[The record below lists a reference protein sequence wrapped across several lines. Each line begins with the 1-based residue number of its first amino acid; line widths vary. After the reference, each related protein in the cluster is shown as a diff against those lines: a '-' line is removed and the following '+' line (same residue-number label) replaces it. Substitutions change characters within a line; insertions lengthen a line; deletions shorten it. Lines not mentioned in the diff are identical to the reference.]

1 MAEHTSTP
9 VRTAHDVA
17 AERDRSGVVM
27 QTDIV
32 TSPFARG
39 ALAFLRV
46 VIGWFFL
53 WPFFDKLFGLGY
65 ATPAERAWLNG
76 GSPTAGF
83 LSNAKGV
90 FGGVFQAMAPAAPF
104 LDWIFMA
111 GLLGIGVA
119 VLLGAGLKIA
129 AITGTLLVGMMYL
142 ASFPWG
148 QGGTNPL
155 LTTHWVEAGS
165 LITLAATRAGD
176 TFGLGRWWSR
186 IVGDGILR

>member
-9 VRTAHDVA
+9 VRSTHDVTT
-17 AERDRSGVVM
+17 ESDRHGVVM

-32 TSPFARG
+32 RSPFARG

-46 VIGWFFL
+46 VLGWFFL

-65 ATPAERAWLNG
+65 ATPSERAWLNG
-76 GSPTAGF
+76 GSPTKGF
-83 LSNAKGV
+83 LSNAEGAFAGIFK
-90 FGGVFQAMAPAAPF
+90 AMAPAAPI

-148 QGGTNPL
+148 MGGTNPL
-155 LTTHWVEAGS
+155 LTTHWIEGACLVV
-165 LITLAATRAGD
+165 LAATRAGD